1 MTTTGRTVRILVGSA
16 GRRTYLLQWFRD
28 SLERWGYRAE
38 VAITEADPRAVA
50 TAYADAVHRVPAYAD
65 PGYVDAMVA
74 VFDRVRPD
82 LFLSVNDHELTC
94 LAGPVADKLRG
105 YGGVVLA
112 LDADR
117 QQVVADKYAM
127 ARTFGALGIGCPT
140 TVLGSDSDG
149 LARLAASAA
158 RLVIKDRYG
167 SGSSGF
173 AVVRAANVGA
183 AIALH
188 GGPHGRRDPD
198 LLVVQPFLSGVEF
211 GLDIVGDLT
220 DSAEVTAVL
229 ARRKESASQG
239 VTTRV
244 VTVDPV
250 GFHPLAER
258 IAHIVQPQGPVDVD
272 LIETEESGLQVLDVN
287 PRIGGGY
294 PFSHC
299 AGSDVPGYLI
309 AELLGRSAP
318 AGWNT
323 YRIGVT
329 IGRHDSFVS
338 ID

>member
-16 GRRTYLLQWFRD
+16 GRRPYLLQWFRD
-28 SLERWGYRAE
+28 SLQRWGCRAE
-38 VAITEADPRAVA
+38 IAITEADPRAVTA
-50 TAYADAVHRVPAYAD
+50 AYADAVHRVPAYAD
-65 PGYVDAMVA
+65 PGYVDAMVD

-105 YGGVVLA
+105 YGGVVLC

-127 ARTFGALGIGCPT
+127 ATAFGMHGISCPT
-140 TVLGSDSDG
+140 TVLGSDGDG
-149 LARLAASAA
+149 LAALAQSAE

-173 AVVRAANVGA
+173 AVVAAADVGA
-183 AIALH
+183 AVALH
-188 GGPHGRRDPD
+188 GGPHGRSDPD
-198 LLVVQPFLSGVEF
+198 LMVVQPFLRGAEY
-211 GLDIVGDLT
+211 GLDIVSDLT
-220 DSAEVTAVL
+220 DSAEVTGLL
-229 ARRKESASQG
+229 ARRKETVSQG

-244 VTVDPV
+244 VTVDPA
-250 GFHPLAER
+250 GMRPLAES
-258 IAHIVQPQGPVDVD
+258 IAHVVRPQGPVDVD
-272 LIETEESGLQVLDVN
+272 LVETDEFGLQVLDVN
-287 PRIGGGY
+287 PRFGGGY

-309 AELLGRSAP
+309 AQLLAVPAP

-323 YRIGVT
+323 CRVGAT
-329 IGRHDSFVS
+329 IGRYDSFVP